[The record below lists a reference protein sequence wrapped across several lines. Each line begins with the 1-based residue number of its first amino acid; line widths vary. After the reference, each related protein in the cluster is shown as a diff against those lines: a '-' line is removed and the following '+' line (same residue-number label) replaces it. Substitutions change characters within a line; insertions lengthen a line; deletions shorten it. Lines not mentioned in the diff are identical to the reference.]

1 MNSNS
6 INNSVSNSEK
16 EEKIQ
21 INKIEKKEKNI
32 SKIPQLKL
40 ELFESIKPLKNRR
53 FSQPLFKSNFTPAGR
68 NNVPIIR
75 YSITNKF
82 IEENNQNIKS
92 NNQNTQR
99 GIYKKHLNQ
108 NYLDTIICES
118 KVLMNIIDEAKKSF

>member
-1 MNSNS
+1 MN
-6 INNSVSNSEK
+6 
-16 EEKIQ
+16 
-21 INKIEKKEKNI
+21 
-32 SKIPQLKL
+32 LL
-40 ELFESIKPLKNRR
+40 DLFEPIEPLKNRR

-118 KVLMNIIDEAKKSF
+118 KVLMNIIDESKKSFW